1 MSRGAGF
8 STDRAVGATFHS
20 MMEFADFVAPLDAE
34 IFRSQY
40 YGNRPVFI
48 RRTGAGRPNIL
59 SWARL
64 NEVLAITPYWNE
76 DTLKLSFNSRDA
88 LRENYCDTADLA
100 RGVSAPANPAK
111 VKALMGLGASLI
123 ANHIHRVCP
132 DVGAVAQMLEG
143 ELAARVVA
151 NVYCSFKGVQA
162 FQTHYDLHDVFAV
175 QTEGEKMW
183 RVYETRADAPVSPLP
198 PGDEVEKWL
207 VASRGRL
214 LMEAHMKPGDALYLP
229 RGQYHDAVTGS
240 QASLHVTFGVS
251 PATGLALFKLLE
263 NAVTQESAFRAY
275 LPDARNEAAL
285 RERLAKLAD
294 RIKAVVTSPA
304 FAIDVLNHQ
313 RSLARVPADYE
324 LPGRKQPSWYS
335 LARKAQVIRHDRG
348 FAVVFDG
355 GEIALGATYPTVEW
369 ILQQRMFSLDDALAR
384 QSGVDRLELTGV
396 LEQLAAAGVIVATE
410 MR

>member
-1 MSRGAGF
+1 
-8 STDRAVGATFHS
+8 
-20 MMEFADFVAPLDAE
+20 MMEFADFIAPFDVGTFCA
-34 IFRSQY
+34 QY
-40 YGNRPVFI
+40 YGNRPLHI
-48 RRTGAGRPNIL
+48 RRDGAARPNIL
-59 SWARL
+59 SWTRL
-64 NEVLAITPYWNE
+64 NEVLAITPYWTE
-76 DTLKLSFNSRDA
+76 DSLKVYFKSRAA

-100 RGVSAPANPAK
+100 RGQSAPANPAK

-132 DVGAVAQMLEG
+132 EVGAVARLLEQQF
-143 ELAARVVA
+143 AARVFA

-183 RVYETRADAPVSPLP
+183 RVYEARADAPVSPLP

-207 VASRGRL
+207 TASRGRL
-214 LMEAHMKPGDALYLP
+214 LFEAHMKPGDILYLP
-229 RGQYHDAVTGS
+229 RGQYHDALTGS

-251 PATGLALFKLLE
+251 PATGLGLFKLLE
-263 NAVTQESAFRAY
+263 SAVTRESEFRAY
-275 LPDARNEAAL
+275 LPDARAGAEL
-285 RERLAKLAD
+285 RERLAKLAE

-304 FAIDVLNHQ
+304 FAIDVMNHQ
-313 RSLARVPADYE
+313 RGLAGASADYE
-324 LPGRKQPSWYS
+324 LPAQKAPSWYS
-335 LARKAQVIRHDRG
+335 VARKAQVVRRDQG

-369 ILQQRMFSLDDALAR
+369 ILQQRLFSLDDAAAR
-384 QSGVDRLELTGV
+384 QSSVDRSELRGV
-396 LEQLAAAGVIVATE
+396 LEQLAKAGVIVETE